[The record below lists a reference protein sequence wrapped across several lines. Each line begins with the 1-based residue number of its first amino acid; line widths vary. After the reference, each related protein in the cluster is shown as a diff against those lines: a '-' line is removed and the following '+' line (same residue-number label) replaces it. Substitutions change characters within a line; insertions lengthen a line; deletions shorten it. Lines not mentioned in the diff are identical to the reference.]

1 MFPGPTDLLLT
12 GYSTELIWTPRS
24 KSGTST
30 PEPNA
35 QTFSRIDTSHVMNGT
50 TFCVCFIPSFSA
62 LKAALKPWRRGCRKV
77 IMKKRIVDKS
87 KPVRNLVSRSR
98 AGISTV
104 PSSTAS
110 SSPGIFGL
118 EDREVSF
125 KASMEQ
131 PVVQHQE
138 KRSH

>member
-1 MFPGPTDLLLT
+1 M
-12 GYSTELIWTPRS
+12 
-24 KSGTST
+24 
-30 PEPNA
+30 
-35 QTFSRIDTSHVMNGT
+35 
-50 TFCVCFIPSFSA
+50 
-62 LKAALKPWRRGCRKV
+62 

-131 PVVQHQE
+131 PVVQHSKKKDLTKGDTMTYSQVWH
-138 KRSH
+138 SDPSSMAGMGAPVA